1 MKNTL
6 IDIDLNTMIGN
17 FPEIYNVNS
26 SYINSEFNSIESV
39 VNINSGNINA
49 NIVSASTGIFTKNI
63 TVGNS
68 IIDSSLISNYKK
80 INNEIINL
88 NTNDSSIDI
97 RVTKLETAV
106 KSLNLKDNNG
116 VYYYGSSY
124 ITENN
129 IIGDSIS
136 SKSIEYD
143 MSNFFTTN
151 LKGSIEN
158 IKINELYNKCIY
170 RMIEDI
176 KIPLRIGTIVSGGKL
191 RMIVYHDHIN
201 SSGSE
206 KYIERVYSIIVDNA
220 TGIIQYGSP
229 NTIVIR

>member
-39 VNINSGNINA
+39 VNINSGNINS

-97 RVTKLETAV
+97 RVTKLE
-106 KSLNLKDNNG
+106 
-116 VYYYGSSY
+116 
-124 ITENN
+124 
-129 IIGDSIS
+129 
-136 SKSIEYD
+136 
-143 MSNFFTTN
+143 
-151 LKGSIEN
+151 
-158 IKINELYNKCIY
+158 
-170 RMIEDI
+170 
-176 KIPLRIGTIVSGGKL
+176 
-191 RMIVYHDHIN
+191 
-201 SSGSE
+201 
-206 KYIERVYSIIVDNA
+206 
-220 TGIIQYGSP
+220 
-229 NTIVIR
+229 